1 MMDANT
7 MNTQYQ
13 GEFFFQY
20 ILESDS
26 LIMKIAVILVMA
38 TLFMVLFRIGILI
51 MGYAF
56 AIETDPILIKG
67 LKKGTKGVVIRQN
80 PLYKDSVPIL
90 RSNNRNDGIEFTW
103 SVWLFID
110 NLDYLKDQYRHIFHK
125 GNNNIS
131 SHMSGD
137 RPGVNHPNN
146 APGLYLKPNSNTLL
160 VIMNTFSNIN
170 EQVEVNDIPVQKW
183 INVMIRVEGPNLDV
197 YINGLVVVR
206 RKLND
211 VPKQNYSDVWVNQN
225 GGFSGQ
231 LSDLRYFD
239 HAVNI
244 AQVNNLIRKGPNLKT
259 AEKFVSKANPPYLSI
274 DWFLNNDV

>member
-1 MMDANT
+1 
-7 MNTQYQ
+7 
-13 GEFFFQY
+13 
-20 ILESDS
+20 
-26 LIMKIAVILVMA
+26 
-38 TLFMVLFRIGILI
+38 
-51 MGYAF
+51 
-56 AIETDPILIKG
+56 
-67 LKKGTKGVVIRQN
+67 
-80 PLYKDSVPIL
+80 
-90 RSNNRNDGIEFTW
+90 
-103 SVWLFID
+103 
-110 NLDYLKDQYRHIFHK
+110 
-125 GNNNIS
+125 
-131 SHMSGD
+131 MSGD

-170 EQVEVNDIPVQKW
+170 EQVEVNDIPIQKW

>member
-7 MNTQYQ
+7 MNKQYQ

-110 NLDYLKDQYRHIFHK
+110 NLEYLKDQYRHIFHK

-170 EQVEVNDIPVQKW
+170 EQVEVNDIPIQKW

-244 AQVNNLIRKGPNLKT
+244 AQVNNIIRKGPNLKT

-274 DWFLNNDV
+274 DWFLNNDI

>member
-1 MMDANT
+1 MDAGT
-7 MNTQYQ
+7 VNTQYQ
-13 GEFFFQY
+13 GEFFFSY
-20 ILESDS
+20 VLESDS
-26 LIMKIAVILVMA
+26 IIMKIAVVLVM
-38 TLFMVLFRIGILI
+38 TMIFVVFFRIGILI

-56 AIETDPILIKG
+56 AIETDPIVVKG

-90 RSNNRNDGIEFTW
+90 RSNNKNDGIEFTW

-110 NLDYLKDQYRHIFHK
+110 NLDYLKNQHRHIFHK
-125 GNNNIS
+125 GNNNIQ
-131 SHMSGD
+131 MSQESE
-137 RPGVNHPNN
+137 RKGVNYPNN
-146 APGLYLKPNSNTLL
+146 APGLYIKPNSNTLL

-170 EQVEVNDIPVQKW
+170 EEVVVNDIPVQKW
-183 INVMIRVEGPNLDV
+183 INVMIRVEGRNVDV

-231 LSDLRYFD
+231 ISDLRYFD
-239 HAVNI
+239 HAVSI
-244 AQVNNLIRKGPNLKT
+244 GQVNNIIRKGPNLKT
-259 AEKFVSKANPPYLSI
+259 AEKFVSKAFPPYLSI